1 MDKTNNKDS
10 INNMDSMIHIDLM
23 DIMNI
28 FNRAIKEN
36 ASDIFIIAGRPLS
49 YKIMGNIIAAGETP
63 LTSFDTYEIINKIFK
78 IANEKDINVLE
89 TVGDVDFSFSLSK
102 LGRFRVSAYKQR
114 NSYAAVIRVVFFE
127 LPDPEKLG
135 IPNVVMNLYKKT
147 KGLVLITGPA
157 GSGKSTTLA
166 CIIDKINRERN
177 CHIMTFE
184 DPIEYIHSHKKS
196 IVSQRE
202 ISTDTNSY
210 ISSLRSSLRQAPDVM
225 LIGEMRD
232 LETIEIALTAAE
244 TGHLVLSTLHTTG
257 AASTIDRI
265 IDVFP
270 HSQQQQVRIQLS
282 MQLQAVISQHL
293 IPSPV
298 MGRAAAFEVMLS
310 NNAVSNIIRESK
322 SYQLNSIIYSS
333 QSAGMVSMDASIL
346 ELYNKGLITKENALL
361 YSTDPDS
368 LSKHLK

>member
-1 MDKTNNKDS
+1 MKT
-10 INNMDSMIHIDLM
+10 ID
-23 DIMNI
+23 I
-28 FNRAIKEN
+28 FQLAIEKK

-49 YKIMGNIIAAGETP
+49 FKIMGDIISYDDIQLSAE
-63 LTSFDTYEIINKIFK
+63 DTYGIIYDIFK
-78 IANEKDINVLE
+78 VANQESLDELSTE
-89 TVGDVDFSFSLSK
+89 GDVDFSFSLPK

-114 NSYAAVIRVVFFE
+114 NSFAAVIRVVLFE
-127 LPDPEKLG
+127 LPDPIKLG
-135 IPNVVMNLYKKT
+135 IPDVVMNLHSKT
-147 KGLVLITGPA
+147 KGLILITGPA

-166 CIIDKINRERN
+166 CLIDKINSERN

-184 DPIEYIHSHKKS
+184 DPIEYIHKHKRS

-202 ISTDTNSY
+202 ISTDSKSY

-257 AASTIDRI
+257 AANTIDRI

-270 HSQQQQVRIQLS
+270 SNQQQQVRIQLS

-298 MGRAAAFEVMLS
+298 RGRAAAFEVMLAT
-310 NNAVSNIIRESK
+310 NAVSNLIRESK
-322 SYQLNSIIYSS
+322 VHQLNSVIYSS
-333 QSAGMVSMDASIL
+333 EGKGMKSMDTSIY
-346 ELYNKGLITKENALL
+346 ELYKSGIISKENAVMH
-361 YSTDPDS
+361 SIDPD
-368 LSKHLK
+368 LMLKLLNKQ

>member
-1 MDKTNNKDS
+1 MKT
-10 INNMDSMIHIDLM
+10 M
-23 DIMNI
+23 DIFQI
-28 FNRAIKEN
+28 AIEKK

-49 YKIMGNIIAAGETP
+49 FKIMGDIVSYDDIQLSAE
-63 LTSFDTYEIINKIFK
+63 DTYGIIYDIFK
-78 IANEKDINVLE
+78 VANQESLDELSTE
-89 TVGDVDFSFSLSK
+89 GDVDFSFSLPK

-114 NSYAAVIRVVFFE
+114 NSFAAVIRVVLFE
-127 LPDPEKLG
+127 LPDPVKLG
-135 IPNVVMNLYKKT
+135 IPDVVMNLHAKT
-147 KGLVLITGPA
+147 KGLILITGPA

-166 CIIDKINRERN
+166 CLIDKINTERN

-184 DPIEYIHSHKKS
+184 DPIEYIHKHKKS

-202 ISTDTNSY
+202 ISTDSKSY

-257 AASTIDRI
+257 AANTIDRI

-270 HSQQQQVRIQLS
+270 SNQQQQVRIQLS

-298 MGRAAAFEVMLS
+298 CGRAAAFEVMLAT
-310 NNAVSNIIRESK
+310 NAVSNLIRESK
-322 SYQLNSIIYSS
+322 VHQLNSVIYSS
-333 QSAGMVSMDASIL
+333 EGKGMKSMDTSIY
-346 ELYNKGLITKENALL
+346 ELYKNGIITKENAVMH
-361 YSTDPDS
+361 SMDPD
-368 LSKHLK
+368 LMLKTLNKQ

>member
-1 MDKTNNKDS
+1 
-10 INNMDSMIHIDLM
+10 
-23 DIMNI
+23 MNI
-28 FNRAIKEN
+28 IDTFKFAIEKK

-49 YKIMGNIIAAGETP
+49 YKIMGDIVSCDDIP
-63 LTSFDTYEIINKIFK
+63 LSADDTYGIICDIFK
-78 IANEKDINVLE
+78 IANNESFDELLTE
-89 TVGDVDFSFSLSK
+89 GDMDFSFSLPK

-114 NSYAAVIRVVFFE
+114 NSLAAVIRVVFFE
-127 LPDPEKLG
+127 LPDPIKLG
-135 IPNVVMNLYKKT
+135 IPDIVMDLYKKT
-147 KGLVLITGPA
+147 KGLILLTGPA

-166 CIIDKINRERN
+166 CIIDKINSERN

-184 DPIEYIHSHKKS
+184 DPIEFIHKHKKS

-202 ISTDTNSY
+202 ISTDSKSY
-210 ISSLRSSLRQAPDVM
+210 ISSLRSALRQAPDVM

-257 AASTIDRI
+257 AANTIDRI

-270 HSQQQQVRIQLS
+270 SNQQQQIRIQLS

-298 MGRAAAFEVMLS
+298 CGRVAAFEVMLS
-310 NNAVSNIIRESK
+310 NNAVSNLIRESK
-322 SYQLNSIIYSS
+322 IHQLNSVIYSS
-333 QSAGMVSMDASIL
+333 ENKGMKSMDTSIL
-346 ELYNKGLITKENALL
+346 ELYYKGLITKENALL
-361 YSTDPDS
+361 YSIDPDS
-368 LSKHLK
+368 MLKSLSK

>member
-1 MDKTNNKDS
+1 M
-10 INNMDSMIHIDLM
+10 M

-28 FNRAIKEN
+28 FKVAIDKK
-36 ASDIFIIAGRPLS
+36 ASDIFIIAGRPIS
-49 YKIMGNIIAAGETP
+49 YKILGDIVNFDETSLSSEDTYNII
-63 LTSFDTYEIINKIFK
+63 SEIFS
-78 IANEKDINVLE
+78 IANEKDLNILE
-89 TVGDVDFSFSLSK
+89 SEGDVDFSFSLSK
-102 LGRFRVSAYKQR
+102 FGRFRVSAYKQR
-114 NSYAAVIRVVFFE
+114 NSFAAVIRVVFFE
-127 LPDPEKLG
+127 LPDPQKLG
-135 IPNVVMNLYKKT
+135 IPDIVMNLYKKT

-184 DPIEYIHSHKKS
+184 DPIEFIHQHKKS

-202 ISTDTNSY
+202 ISTDTKGYN
-210 ISSLRSSLRQAPDVM
+210 SSLRSALRQAPDVM

-257 AASTIDRI
+257 AANTIDRI

-270 HSQQQQVRIQLS
+270 SNQQQQVRVQLS

-293 IPSPV
+293 IPSSV
-298 MGRAAAFEVMLS
+298 VGRAAAFEVMLT

-322 SYQLNSIIYSS
+322 VHQLNSIIYSS
-333 QSAGMVSMDASIL
+333 ESMGMKSMDVSVL
-346 ELYNKGLITKENALL
+346 ELYKKGLITKDNALI
-361 YSTDPDS
+361 YATEPDS
-368 LSKHLK
+368 LIKNLK

>member
-1 MDKTNNKDS
+1 MKKKITTYGKELDNRMKT
-10 INNMDSMIHIDLM
+10 M
-23 DIMNI
+23 DIFQI
-28 FNRAIKEN
+28 AIEKK

-49 YKIMGNIIAAGETP
+49 YKIMGDIVSYDEAA
-63 LTSFDTYEIINKIFK
+63 LSADDTYGIIYDIFK
-78 IANEKDINVLE
+78 VANQESLDELSTE
-89 TVGDVDFSFSLSK
+89 GDVDFSFSLPK

-114 NSYAAVIRVVFFE
+114 NSFAAVIRVVLFE
-127 LPDPEKLG
+127 LPDPIKLG
-135 IPNVVMNLYKKT
+135 IPDVVMNLHNKT
-147 KGLVLITGPA
+147 KGLILITGPA

-166 CIIDKINRERN
+166 CLIDKINTQRN

-184 DPIEYIHSHKKS
+184 DPIEYIHKHKKS

-202 ISTDTNSY
+202 ISTDSKSY

-257 AASTIDRI
+257 AANTIDRI

-270 HSQQQQVRIQLS
+270 SNQQQQVRIQLS

-298 MGRAAAFEVMLS
+298 VGRAAAFEVMLA
-310 NNAVSNIIRESK
+310 NNAVSNLIRESK
-322 SYQLNSIIYSS
+322 VHQLNSVIYSS
-333 QSAGMVSMDASIL
+333 EGKGMKSMDTSIY
-346 ELYNKGLITKENALL
+346 ELYKSGVISKENAVMHSIDTDSMMKLL
-361 YSTDPDS
+361 N
-368 LSKHLK
+368 K

>member
-1 MDKTNNKDS
+1 
-10 INNMDSMIHIDLM
+10 M
-23 DIMNI
+23 DIINI
-28 FNRAIKEN
+28 FKTAIEKK
-36 ASDIFIIAGRPLS
+36 ASDIFIIAGRPLC
-49 YKIMGNIIAAGETP
+49 YKIVGDIVTFDEEILSSEDTFKII
-63 LTSFDTYEIINKIFK
+63 SDIFN
-78 IANEKDINVLE
+78 IANEKDLSVLE
-89 TVGDVDFSFSLSK
+89 DKGDADFSFSLQK

-127 LPDPEKLG
+127 LPDPKKLG
-135 IPNVVMNLYKKT
+135 IPDVVMDLYKKT

-166 CIIDKINRERN
+166 CIIDKINQERN

-184 DPIEYIHSHKKS
+184 DPIEFIHKHKKS

-202 ISTDTNSY
+202 IYTDTNSY
-210 ISSLRSSLRQAPDVM
+210 ISSLRSALRQAPDVM

-257 AASTIDRI
+257 AANTIDRI

-270 HSQQQQVRIQLS
+270 SNQQQQVRVQLS

-293 IPSPV
+293 IPSVPS
-298 MGRAAAFEVMLS
+298 GRVAAFEVMLA
-310 NNAVSNIIRESK
+310 NNAVSNLIRESK
-322 SYQLNSIIYSS
+322 VYQLNSIIHSS
-333 QSAGMVSMDASIL
+333 EYMGMKTMDTSIL
-346 ELYNKGLITKENALL
+346 ELYKKGLITKENALI
-361 YSTDPDS
+361 YATEPDS
-368 LSKHLK
+368 LLKQLNR

>member
-1 MDKTNNKDS
+1 MKT
-10 INNMDSMIHIDLM
+10 ID
-23 DIMNI
+23 I
-28 FNRAIKEN
+28 FQLAIEKK

-49 YKIMGNIIAAGETP
+49 FKIMGDIVSYDDIQLSAD
-63 LTSFDTYEIINKIFK
+63 DTYGIIYDIFK
-78 IANEKDINVLE
+78 VANQESLDELSTE
-89 TVGDVDFSFSLSK
+89 GDVDFSFSLPK

-114 NSYAAVIRVVFFE
+114 NSFAAVIRVVLFE
-127 LPDPEKLG
+127 LPDPIKLG
-135 IPNVVMNLYKKT
+135 IPDVVMNLHSKT
-147 KGLVLITGPA
+147 KGLILITGPA

-166 CIIDKINRERN
+166 CLIDKINTERN

-184 DPIEYIHSHKKS
+184 DPIEYIHKHKKS

-202 ISTDTNSY
+202 ISTDSKSY

-257 AASTIDRI
+257 AANTIDRI

-270 HSQQQQVRIQLS
+270 SNQQQQVRIQLS

-298 MGRAAAFEVMLS
+298 RGRAAAFEVMLAT
-310 NNAVSNIIRESK
+310 NAVSNLIRESK
-322 SYQLNSIIYSS
+322 VHQLNSVIYSS
-333 QSAGMVSMDASIL
+333 EGKGMKSMDTSIY
-346 ELYNKGLITKENALL
+346 ELYKNGIISKENAVLH
-361 YSTDPDS
+361 SIDPD
-368 LSKHLK
+368 LMLKLLNKQ

>member
-1 MDKTNNKDS
+1 MKIIDIFKT
-10 INNMDSMIHIDLM
+10 
-23 DIMNI
+23 
-28 FNRAIKEN
+28 AIEKR

-49 YKIMGNIIAAGETP
+49 YKLMGEIVSENESP
-63 LTSFDTYEIINKIFK
+63 LTAEETYVIIYEIFK
-78 IANEKDINVLE
+78 LAKNDNIDTLYNN
-89 TVGDVDFSFSLSK
+89 GDMDFSFSIPK
-102 LGRFRVSAYKQR
+102 LGRFRVSAYMQR

-135 IPNVVMNLYKKT
+135 IPDVVMNLYKKN
-147 KGLVLITGPA
+147 KGLILLTGPA

-166 CIIDKINRERN
+166 CIIDKINSERN

-184 DPIEYIHSHKKS
+184 DPIEYIHKHKQS

-202 ISTDTNSY
+202 ISTDTKSY
-210 ISSLRSSLRQAPDVM
+210 VASLRSALRQAPDVM

-257 AASTIDRI
+257 AANTIDRI

-270 HSQQQQVRIQLS
+270 SNQQQQVRIQLS

-293 IPSPV
+293 IHSSAV
-298 MGRAAAFEVMLS
+298 GRAAAFEVMLT
-310 NNAVSNIIRESK
+310 NNAVSNLIRDSK
-322 SYQLNSIIYSS
+322 VHQLNSVIYSNDGK
-333 QSAGMVSMDASIL
+333 GMKSMDSSIM
-346 ELYNKGLITKENALL
+346 ELYEKGLITKENALL
-361 YSTDPDS
+361 YAMDADS
-368 LSKHLK
+368 MAKKMK

>member
-1 MDKTNNKDS
+1 
-10 INNMDSMIHIDLM
+10 M
-23 DIMNI
+23 DIINI
-28 FNRAIKEN
+28 FKTAIEKK
-36 ASDIFIIAGRPLS
+36 ASDIFIIAGRPLC
-49 YKIMGNIIAAGETP
+49 YKILGDIVTFDEGI
-63 LTSFDTYEIINKIFK
+63 LTSDDTFKIISDIFN
-78 IANEKDINVLE
+78 IANEKDLSVLE
-89 TVGDVDFSFSLSK
+89 DKGDADFSFSLQK

-127 LPDPEKLG
+127 LPDPKKLG
-135 IPNVVMNLYKKT
+135 IPDVVMDLYKKT

-166 CIIDKINRERN
+166 CIIDKINQERN

-184 DPIEYIHSHKKS
+184 DPIEFIHKHKKS

-202 ISTDTNSY
+202 IYTDTNSY
-210 ISSLRSSLRQAPDVM
+210 ISSLRSALRQAPDVM

-257 AASTIDRI
+257 AANTIDRI

-270 HSQQQQVRIQLS
+270 SNQQQQVRIQLS

-293 IPSPV
+293 IPSVPT
-298 MGRAAAFEVMLS
+298 GRVAAFEVMLT
-310 NNAVSNIIRESK
+310 NNAVSNLIRESK
-322 SYQLNSIIYSS
+322 VYQLNSIIHSS
-333 QSAGMVSMDASIL
+333 EYMGMKTMDASIL
-346 ELYNKGLITKENALL
+346 ELYKKGLITKENALI
-361 YSTDPDS
+361 YATEPDS
-368 LSKHLK
+368 LLKQLNR

>member
-1 MDKTNNKDS
+1 M
-10 INNMDSMIHIDLM
+10 M

-28 FNRAIKEN
+28 FKIAVEKK

-49 YKIMGNIIAAGETP
+49 YKILGDIVTFDEAS
-63 LTSFDTYEIINKIFK
+63 LSSDDTYRIISEIFN
-78 IANEKDINVLE
+78 IANEKDLKVLE
-89 TVGDVDFSFSLSK
+89 DEGDVDFSFSLSRF
-102 LGRFRVSAYKQR
+102 GRFRVSAYKQR
-114 NSYAAVIRVVFFE
+114 NSFAAVIRVVFFE
-127 LPDPEKLG
+127 LPDPHKLG
-135 IPNVVMNLYKKT
+135 IPDIVMNLYKKT

-166 CIIDKINRERN
+166 CIIDKINKERN

-184 DPIEYIHSHKKS
+184 DPIEFIHKHKKS

-202 ISTDTNSY
+202 ISTDTTGYN
-210 ISSLRSSLRQAPDVM
+210 SSLRSALRQAPDVM

-257 AASTIDRI
+257 AANTIDRI

-270 HSQQQQVRIQLS
+270 SNQQQQVRVQLS

-293 IPSPV
+293 IPSSV
-298 MGRAAAFEVMLS
+298 IGRAAAFEVMLAS
-310 NNAVSNIIRESK
+310 NAVSNIIRESK
-322 SYQLNSIIYSS
+322 VHQLNSIIYSS
-333 QSAGMVSMDASIL
+333 ESMGMKSMDASIL
-346 ELYNKGLITKENALL
+346 ELYKNDLISKENALI
-361 YSTDPDS
+361 YASEPDS
-368 LSKHLK
+368 LIKHLNR